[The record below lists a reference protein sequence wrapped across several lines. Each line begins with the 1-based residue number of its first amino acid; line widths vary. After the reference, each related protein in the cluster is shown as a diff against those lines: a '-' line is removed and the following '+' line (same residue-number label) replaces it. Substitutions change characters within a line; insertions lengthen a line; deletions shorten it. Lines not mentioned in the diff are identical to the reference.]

1 MKRLFIVEDDVI
13 IARQLERMLIKMGL
27 EVLGI
32 AAGAK
37 EAIEKIRQL
46 RPDLVLMDIRLGKD
60 DGTQIARTLQSERD
74 QPIVYITAHSDP
86 KTLQDAL
93 KAKPYGYIIK
103 PFGEDEVRVAVLT
116 ALERIGAGEDEGDC
130 EVIDLGE
137 GVFYER
143 TNRQLRRGDQILRLT
158 KKEAK
163 LLSLLSENLDKIV
176 PYEKVEDFIW
186 SQDTVADMTRRTLL
200 WRLKKKLPAGSLE
213 TLSGV
218 GYRLVSRGAGK

>member
-186 SQDTVADMTRRTLL
+186 SQDAVADMTRRTLL

>member
-13 IARQLERMLIKMGL
+13 IARQLERMLTKMEL

-32 AAGAK
+32 AATAK
-37 EAIEKIRQL
+37 EAIAKVSEL

-60 DGTQIARTLQSERD
+60 DGTQIARTLQSELN
-74 QPIVYITAHSDP
+74 QPVVYITAHSDP

-116 ALERIGAGEDEGDC
+116 ALERIAAERGEDDQA
-130 EVIDLGE
+130 VIDLGE

-143 TNRQLRRGDQILRLT
+143 INQQLRRNDTFFRLT

-163 LLSLLSENLDKIV
+163 LLELLAENLDKIV
-176 PYEKVEDFIW
+176 PYEKVEDYIW
-186 SQDTVADMTRRTLL
+186 ANDSVADMTRRTLL

-218 GYRLVSRGAGK
+218 GYRLVSRSGGK